1 MNDPEPTPQFL
12 PKSGIHRRRLL
23 YAGVAAAA
31 GLSGVGLALWKN
43 SGTGAVEGV
52 DPSLW
57 QRKFET
63 PTGDVLELQRFRGQL
78 LVVNFWATWCPPCVE
93 EMPLLDR
100 FYHENSSKGWQV
112 VGLALDKPDSVRRF
126 LRDFPVNYAI
136 GLAESGGV
144 ELNRSLGNLSGG
156 LPFSVVIGRDE
167 QIVQRKIGRL
177 SVTDLDA
184 WVKFSAIR

>member
-1 MNDPEPTPQFL
+1 MNAPDPIPQIP

-43 SGTGAVEGV
+43 SGAGGAEGV

-63 PTGDVLELQRFRGQL
+63 PTGDSLELQRFRGQL

-100 FYHENSSKGWQV
+100 FYRENSSNGWQI

-126 LRDFPVNYAI
+126 LRDSPVSYVI

-177 SVTDLDA
+177 SSTDLDA
-184 WVKFSAIR
+184 WAKFAAIG

>member
-1 MNDPEPTPQFL
+1 
-12 PKSGIHRRRLL
+12 
-23 YAGVAAAA
+23 
-31 GLSGVGLALWKN
+31 
-43 SGTGAVEGV
+43 
-52 DPSLW
+52 
-57 QRKFET
+57 
-63 PTGDVLELQRFRGQL
+63 
-78 LVVNFWATWCPPCVE
+78 VE

-100 FYHENSSKGWQV
+100 FYRENSSNGWQI

-126 LRDFPVNYAI
+126 LRDSPVSYVI

-177 SVTDLDA
+177 SSTDLDA
-184 WVKFSAIR
+184 WAKFAAIG